1 MTLLQNSPAESTS
14 GSTPGTDRLPRKA
27 VTALAILG
35 LFEALSVV
43 GVFRVLA
50 VMPKLM
56 HSDRVMLGWIIAV
69 TVAVMIAMAI
79 AGWLVAAKR
88 AILPL
93 RVLVMAM
100 LVLTLIGAGNGVGLA
115 FLVNVATLGTL
126 FALLNAAEVKEFFG
140 RRRSA
145 R

>member
-1 MTLLQNSPAESTS
+1 M
-14 GSTPGTDRLPRKA
+14 
-27 VTALAILG
+27 AILG
-35 LFEALSVV
+35 LFEALSMV
-43 GVFRVLA
+43 GVFQVLA

-56 HSDRVMLGWIIAV
+56 HSDRVMIGWIIAV
-69 TVAVMIAMAI
+69 TVAVMIAMAV

-88 AILPL
+88 AIMPL

-115 FLVNVATLGTL
+115 FFINVATLGTL
-126 FALLNAAEVKEFFG
+126 VMLLSGDEVKEFFA